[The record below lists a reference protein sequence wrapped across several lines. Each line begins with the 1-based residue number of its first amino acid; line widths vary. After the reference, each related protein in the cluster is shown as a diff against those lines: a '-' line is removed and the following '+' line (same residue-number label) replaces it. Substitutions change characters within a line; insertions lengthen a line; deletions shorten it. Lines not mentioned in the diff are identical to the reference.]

1 MMIRRK
7 KYLERIMYHKLRIAF
22 QLIVSC
28 ILLVFCIRFRA
39 KATELPVFEDLTYN
53 NLHDPW
59 RQQILDS
66 RPFTTLIV
74 SIRAKEENLYA
85 EDGIF
90 TNCTLQ
96 GREAEEKIQV
106 FIYDQDGTPLISQ
119 NAGIRLSGATSRSA
133 ARKSYR
139 IVARKEYDKKHPLF
153 TYDLWGG
160 RHMLDNSQEPILKYN
175 SFVLHSMRRAMDA
188 TGIHNSVGYAL
199 AKQAGIIDA
208 SPTTPAALYINGVYQ
223 GAYFIL
229 PSKND
234 AALAEL
240 YNIEELEDI
249 ETVSVFEYEKTGC
262 QPAPEVLEAYTDFV
276 SYIQR

>member
-153 TYDLWGG
+153 TYDLWGS

-175 SFVLHSMRRAMDA
+175 SFILHSMRRA
-188 TGIHNSVGYAL
+188 I
-199 AKQAGIIDA
+199 
-208 SPTTPAALYINGVYQ
+208 
-223 GAYFIL
+223 
-229 PSKND
+229 
-234 AALAEL
+234 
-240 YNIEELEDI
+240 
-249 ETVSVFEYEKTGC
+249 
-262 QPAPEVLEAYTDFV
+262 